1 MRQMDACQTLWWQSQ
16 EGPDNDLECVNR
28 RMLRLEVPGEGGE
41 EDHRGNLWMCV
52 GRTWLAGAT

>member
-16 EGPDNDLECVNR
+16 EGPDNDLECVSR

-41 EDHRGNLWMCV
+41 EDRRGDLWMC
-52 GRTWLAGAT
+52 